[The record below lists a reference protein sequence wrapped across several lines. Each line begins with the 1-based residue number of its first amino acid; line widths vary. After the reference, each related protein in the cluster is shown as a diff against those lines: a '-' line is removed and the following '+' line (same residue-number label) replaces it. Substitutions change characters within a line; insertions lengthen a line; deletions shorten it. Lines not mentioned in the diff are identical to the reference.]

1 MLEVMLTSGLA
12 EKTMMAATLDPLTT
26 TTEATMTTLEAAGA
40 AAELQPKVKASGAA
54 AETPKA
60 PAGELER
67 F

>member
-40 AAELQPKVKASGAA
+40 AAELQQRVKPSGAA
-54 AETPKA
+54 AETLRA
-60 PAGELER
+60 VAGELEI